1 MTYRVLVFLL
11 FVMVFVNNTVY
22 SQDGDSE
29 FKKALFYKAMDKGSE
44 TEINNQLA
52 IIKVS
57 SFAGKGAF
65 EGALLMKK
73 AGMAGGAKK
82 KLNLFK
88 EGHKKLEGIL
98 NKDSLNVEY
107 RFLRLIIQEH
117 TPGILGYKKDLG
129 KDSRFIQENFRK
141 LPPVVQQ
148 AVTDYSKQSKVLK
161 PVNF

>member
-1 MTYRVLVFLL
+1 MKYGVLVFLL
-11 FVMVFVNNTVY
+11 FTMAFVNNAVY
-22 SQDGDSE
+22 GQDTDPV
-29 FKKALFYKAMDKGSE
+29 FKKTLFYKAMENGSE
-44 TEINNQLA
+44 TDINNQLA

-57 SFAGKGAF
+57 SFDGKEAF

-73 AGMAGGAKK
+73 AGTAGGAKK
-82 KLNLFK
+82 KLNLFR

-107 RFLRLIIQEH
+107 RFLRLMVQEH
-117 TPGILGYKKDLG
+117 APGILGYKKELE

-141 LPPVVQQ
+141 LSPVVQQ
-148 AVTDYSKQSKVLK
+148 AVTDYCKQSKVLK